1 MAWTHH
7 ARSACKNLVRILT
20 KKARQKPGHASVV
33 ATRET
38 SDGQRKRFPV
48 FAGIGQSDRHLKHK
62 PARHGAGGRDA
73 DSCGHTVL
81 HHPGKGLFG
90 VVPCPVQYAGKLLFA
105 GKQPETGTDTVPGS
119 EPATD
124 AVFRHGC
131 HGVCPP
137 AAPIIAAVGQNVI
150 IVRPPVQEQGQDD
163 GRAQRVFGHQI
174 PGLHAAI
181 RPGHVQ
187 RRWGKQGQ
195 VIDAPHCGT
204 PVVPPESPG
213 WVWWAV
219 EMPSAVTSPLAVI
232 VPCCVV
238 LPVMAMSAA
247 ISAVQPPDP
256 PPRPKDGV
264 S

>member
-1 MAWTHH
+1 MRARMASRRR
-7 ARSACKNLVRILT
+7 RS
-20 KKARQKPGHASVV
+20 QG
-33 ATRET
+33 
-38 SDGQRKRFPV
+38 
-48 FAGIGQSDRHLKHK
+48 K
-62 PARHGAGGRDA
+62 PAGPGAGCRDA
-73 DSCGHTVL
+73 DRCGHTVF
-81 HHPGKGLFG
+81 HQPGKGLFG
-90 VVPCPVQYAGKLLFA
+90 IVPCPFQHAGKLLFA
-105 GKQPETGTDTVPGS
+105 GQQPETGTDTVPGDAA
-119 EPATD
+119 PAD
-124 AVFRHGC
+124 AVVGHGC
-131 HGVCPP
+131 HGISPP
-137 AAPIIAAVGQNVI
+137 AAPVVAVVGQDVVI
-150 IVRPPVQEQGQDD
+150 VCPPVQEQGQDD
-163 GRAQRVFGHQI
+163 GRAQAVFGHQI

-187 RRWGKQGQ
+187 RSRRQQSQ
-195 VIDAPHCGT
+195 VIDAHHCGA

-247 ISAVQPPDP
+247 IFAVQPPEV